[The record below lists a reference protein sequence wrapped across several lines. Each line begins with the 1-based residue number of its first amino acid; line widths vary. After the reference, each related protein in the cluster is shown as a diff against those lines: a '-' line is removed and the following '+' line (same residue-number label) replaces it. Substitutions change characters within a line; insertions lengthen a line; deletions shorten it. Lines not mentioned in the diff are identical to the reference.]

1 MNRSVIGS
9 AVAIA
14 RRRDLMAIGAI
25 ELAAAKLLRGHA
37 PATVLNELTSEQDL
51 LDAYQDGR
59 LWVALVDDLPVGFA
73 LVTLIEEHCAHLQ
86 EMNVDP
92 AHGRRGLGR
101 SLVAAVFDWAD
112 LRGLEAVT
120 LTTFRDVA
128 FNMPFYAR
136 MGFEEISRSEL
147 SPALAE
153 VLRNETQ
160 RGLER
165 RVAMRRYLKKVSVN
179 HSSLS

>member
-1 MNRSVIGS
+1 MNRPVIGA

-14 RRRDLMAIGAI
+14 RRRDLTAIGAI
-25 ELAAAKLLRGHA
+25 ELAAAKLLCGYA
-37 PATVLNELTSEQDL
+37 PATVLNELTSEQEL
-51 LDAYQDGR
+51 LDAYRDGR

-86 EMNVDP
+86 EINVDP

-101 SLVAAVFDWAD
+101 SLVAAVFEWAD
-112 LRGLEAVT
+112 LRRLEAVT

-136 MGFEEISRSEL
+136 MGFEEISGSEL

-153 VLRNETQ
+153 VLRSEAQ
-160 RGLER
+160 RGLDK
-165 RVAMRRYLKKVSVN
+165 RVAMRRRLKRLSVN